1 MFDFFGSA
9 LQIYAAEIIEKIV
22 DLKNFSTTNIF
33 YCIDQLKK
41 SINILMSQ

>member
-22 DLKNFSTTNIF
+22 DLKKLFNDEHFLL
-33 YCIDQLKK
+33 Y
-41 SINILMSQ
+41 